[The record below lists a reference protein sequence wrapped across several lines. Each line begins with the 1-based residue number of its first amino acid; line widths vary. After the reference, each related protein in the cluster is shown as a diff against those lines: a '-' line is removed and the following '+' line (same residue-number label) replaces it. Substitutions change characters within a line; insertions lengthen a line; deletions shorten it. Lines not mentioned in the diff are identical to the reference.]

1 LLNVTESSSK
11 PHGALFQISQRRL
24 PVVPSE
30 AAGGAIQKGK
40 RFFSAA
46 KVIYESP
53 NVLVCKR
60 RSVTDYAHRR
70 LIDESARRRTSTGPV
85 DFMPINDSNRRDG
98 LGADR
103 FEFNTLRDKRPGDKN
118 RPFFNFLLRLRSLVD
133 VRIGK
138 HRSGKQCRDNS
149 CSS

>member
-1 LLNVTESSSK
+1 DPTLE
-11 PHGALFQISQRRL
+11 QR
-24 PVVPSE
+24 SD
-30 AAGGAIQKGK
+30 GGTVRVSWWGHPKEKEIV
-40 RFFSAA
+40 RSA
-46 KVIYESP
+46 KVIYARA
-53 NVLVCKR
+53 NVLVGKC
-60 RSVTDYAHRR
+60 RSVTDYTHRR

-85 DFMPINDSNRRDG
+85 DFMPINNSNLRDG

-118 RPFFNFLLRLRSLVD
+118 RPLFNFLLRLRCLVD

-149 CSS
+149 WSS

>member
-1 LLNVTESSSK
+1 MRVADEIRRKLNE
-11 PHGALFQISQRRL
+11 ALAPAQL
-24 PVVPSE
+24 DV
-30 AAGGAIQKGK
+30 
-40 RFFSAA
+40 
-46 KVIYESP
+46 
-53 NVLVCKR
+53 
-60 RSVTDYAHRR
+60 
-70 LIDESARRRTSTGPV
+70 IDESARRRTATGPV
-85 DFMPINDSNRRDG
+85 DFMPINDSNWRDG